1 MTERLEEVKVMHRDF
16 LELDKKEEYQQADAI
31 LLELREKHMDWL
43 IQQAELS
50 VGLEHE
56 LEAADRQ
63 EEQWKELISTT
74 MHWKSIY
81 EKEAQR
87 YKQAL
92 ELVEDEL
99 EYAKTT
105 GNDEVRDM
113 YIKNSIRFINEAL
126 EREG

>member
-1 MTERLEEVKVMHRDF
+1 MSKERLEKIKKRLVLLHNAIDVDDETKNYIFEDLKV
-16 LELDKKEEYQQADAI
+16 E
-31 LLELREKHMDWL
+31 WL
-43 IQQAELS
+43 IERVQELKKDRDA
-50 VGLEHE
+50 LEIKI
-56 LEAADRQ
+56 D
-63 EEQWKELISTT
+63 
-74 MHWKSIY
+74 KSY
-81 EKEAQR
+81 RDTHK

-126 EREG
+126 EGEEWR

>member
-1 MTERLEEVKVMHRDF
+1 MTERLEEI
-16 LELDKKEEYQQADAI
+16 KEEYRDAI
-31 LLELREKHMDWL
+31 RVIGMARKDIDYL
-43 IQQAELS
+43 IQQAELVEELKKQS
-50 VGLEHE
+50 HGIELNLLNDEVVRLEK
-56 LEAADRQ
+56 Q
-63 EEQWKELISTT
+63 N
-74 MHWKSIY
+74 
-81 EKEAQR
+81 QR

-126 EREG
+126 EGEE

>member
-1 MTERLEEVKVMHRDF
+1 MTERLEEI
-16 LELDKKEEYQQADAI
+16 KEEYRDAI
-31 LLELREKHMDWL
+31 RVIGIARKDIDYL
-43 IQQAELS
+43 IQQAER
-50 VGLEHE
+50 VEE
-56 LEAADRQ
+56 LEKDIANYKKACTSWETVESYSR
-63 EEQWKELISTT
+63 
-74 MHWKSIY
+74 
-81 EKEAQR
+81 KEAQR

>member
-1 MTERLEEVKVMHRDF
+1 MDDILKNE
-16 LELDKKEEYQQADAI
+16 ADYFGSI
-31 LLELREKHMDWL
+31 
-43 IQQAELS
+43 IQDLAE
-50 VGLEHE
+50 
-56 LEAADRQ
+56 Q
-63 EEQWKELISTT
+63 NK
-74 MHWKSIY
+74 
-81 EKEAQR
+81 R

>member
-1 MTERLEEVKVMHRDF
+1 MTERIDEILKKSSFNQHTDEFLIKLEDMNEITKIVQELEELNRILSSDKSMF
-16 LELDKKEEYQQADAI
+16 IEELVREQQ
-31 LLELREKHMDWL
+31 
-43 IQQAELS
+43 QN
-50 VGLEHE
+50 
-56 LEAADRQ
+56 
-63 EEQWKELISTT
+63 
-74 MHWKSIY
+74 
-81 EKEAQR
+81 QR

-126 EREG
+126 EGEE